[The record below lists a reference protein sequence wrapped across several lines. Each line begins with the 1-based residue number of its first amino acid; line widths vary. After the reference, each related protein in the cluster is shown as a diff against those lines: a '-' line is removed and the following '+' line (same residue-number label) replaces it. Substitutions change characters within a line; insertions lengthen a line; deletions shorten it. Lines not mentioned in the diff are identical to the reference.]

1 MEHGGR
7 EQQRI
12 AKDEKSEPAKIAK
25 LENAG
30 LGVQQQVL
38 RLRRKEGWM
47 MSVSGLGPW
56 EPAIIMELNLDI
68 TVAYSLGMYIG
79 KRTAQ
84 LIDIK
89 LDVTT
94 GSKHSIAH

>member
-47 MSVSGLGPW
+47 MSVSGLGP
-56 EPAIIMELNLDI
+56 
-68 TVAYSLGMYIG
+68 
-79 KRTAQ
+79 
-84 LIDIK
+84 
-89 LDVTT
+89 
-94 GSKHSIAH
+94 